1 MSIGKLERLFREIIG
16 TTHETSYVDISE
28 SETDF
33 SQIVIPFSKIFKT
46 YKPID
51 VYSGK
56 EKIPFNE
63 RDPEYR
69 MILRQEFSSYI
80 KVDHYQE

>member
-1 MSIGKLERLFREIIG
+1 MGLAKLEQIFQEIMDAS
-16 TTHETSYVDISE
+16 HEISYECISE
-28 SETDF
+28 NDIDYSE
-33 SQIVIPFSKIFKT
+33 IVIPFSKIFKT

-51 VYSGK
+51 EYSGK

-69 MILRQEFSSYI
+69 MILRQEFASYI
-80 KVDHYQE
+80 KVEHSHE

>member
-1 MSIGKLERLFREIIG
+1 MSSGNLKEIYREINEG
-16 TTHETSYVDISE
+16 LHENSLELDVDYSK
-28 SETDF
+28 
-33 SQIVIPFSKIFKT
+33 IVIPFSKICKT

-69 MILRQEFSSYI
+69 MILRQEFANTLKS
-80 KVDHYQE
+80 EF

>member
-1 MSIGKLERLFREIIG
+1 MDIGKLEGLYQEIL
-16 TTHETSYVDISE
+16 ETSHENSKEVISE
-28 SETDF
+28 NDIDYSEL
-33 SQIVIPFSKIFKT
+33 VIPFSQIYKT

-56 EKIPFNE
+56 EKIPFSQ

-69 MILRQEFSSYI
+69 MILRQEFASYI

>member
-1 MSIGKLERLFREIIG
+1 MNLGKLEKLFQEIKE
-16 TTHETSYVDISE
+16 TTHETLHVDILKR
-28 SETDF
+28 DKYY
-33 SQIVIPFSKIFKT
+33 SQIIIPFSQIFKT

-51 VYSGK
+51 FYSGK

-69 MILRQEFSSYI
+69 MILRQEFASYI

>member
-1 MSIGKLERLFREIIG
+1 MSLGKLEKLFQEIIE
-16 TTHETSYVDISE
+16 TTHETSQVDISE
-28 SETDF
+28 RDTDF
-33 SQIVIPFSKIFKT
+33 SQIVIPFSKVFKA

-69 MILRQEFSSYI
+69 MILRQEFASYI